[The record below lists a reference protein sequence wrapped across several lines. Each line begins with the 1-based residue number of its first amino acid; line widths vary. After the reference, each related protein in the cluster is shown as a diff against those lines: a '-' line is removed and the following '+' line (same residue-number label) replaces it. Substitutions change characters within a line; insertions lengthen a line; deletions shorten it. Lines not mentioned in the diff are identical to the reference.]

1 MCVIF
6 YQTKEQPLFTYEEI
20 QNAAITNP
28 DGMGLMWNDGKSIKY
43 RKGYFNVAD
52 FYDDYVDIKEN
63 PTTQDMALHFRI
75 GTGSAVDVANCHPFP
90 ITKVEKRIRAS
101 KGSCDVG
108 VMMNGIIG
116 KSTKQFSDTALYVM
130 HNLKYYYDIDRR
142 FFLHF
147 SKRGNELFESEISG
161 CRFVLMSKEGT
172 KLFGKGWSDYEGKA
186 MVSNRYWIAKPAT
199 YYTSRYFDNW
209 NYYWDDDDYYDSKY
223 FTSSSTKSKK
233 NNDEAYDSY
242 EAWYTQKNA
251 KRFSKKKSEKRHKSY
266 IDKLM
271 EEVVS

>member
-20 QNAAITNP
+20 QNAALTNP

-90 ITKVEKRIRAS
+90 ITKVEKRIKSA
-101 KGSCDVG
+101 KGHCDVG

-116 KSTKQFSDTALYVM
+116 KSTREFSDTALYVM
-130 HNLKYYYDIDRR
+130 NNLKEYYDIDRR

-147 SKRGNELFESEISG
+147 SKRGEMLFENEIHG

-172 KLFGKGWSDYEGKA
+172 KLFGIGWSDYEGKA
-186 MVSNRYWIAKPAT
+186 MVSNRHWIPKKIT
-199 YYTSRYFDNW
+199 YTPTTYNNRDFS
-209 NYYWDDDDYYDSKY
+209 YYYADDDYYGRV
-223 FTSSSTKSKK
+223 
-233 NNDEAYDSY
+233 YDSY
-242 EAWYTQKNA
+242 DSWYLRRNA
-251 KRFSKKKSEKRHKSY
+251 KRFSKKNGEKHKSY

-271 EEVVS
+271 EEVV

>member
-20 QNAAITNP
+20 LNASLTNP

-43 RKGYFNVAD
+43 RKGYFNVD
-52 FYDDYVDIKEN
+52 KFYADYVEIKN
-63 PTTQDMALHFRI
+63 APTTGDVALHFRI
-75 GTGSAVDVANCHPFP
+75 GTGSAIDVANCHPFP

-101 KGSCDVG
+101 KGHCDVG

-130 HNLKYYYDIDRR
+130 RNLKEYYDIDRR

-147 SKRGNELFESEISG
+147 SKRAEQLFENEISG

-172 KLFGKGWSDYEGKA
+172 KLFGVGWSNYEGKG
-186 MVSNRYWIAKPAT
+186 MVSNRYWIPKPAT
-199 YYTSRYFDNW
+199 YYTSRYFDR
-209 NYYWDDDDYYDSKY
+209 WDDSYYYGGGYVLNDSFRSDSTDGTYESYDSWY
-223 FTSSSTKSKK
+223 RQKK
-233 NNDEAYDSY
+233 
-242 EAWYTQKNA
+242 A
-251 KRFSKKKSEKRHKSY
+251 KRFSKKKSEKRHQSY
-266 IDKLM
+266 IDKLL
-271 EEVVS
+271 EEVV